1 MGQSYRE
8 LIAWQKA
15 MEFVMNVYKASR
27 TFPHDEAYGLASQIR
42 RAAVAIPANIAQG
55 QSLLS
60 GGEFF
65 NLLGR
70 ARGALVEVETEVML
84 AQNLAYLNAE
94 QTQALLAKAAELGK
108 ILNGL
113 IGSIRQAA

>member
-42 RAAVAIPANIAQG
+42 RAANIAQG
-55 QSLLS
+55 QSRLS